1 MLEQNDMEFDLRLRD
16 ETGLL
21 ILMKDSIEYFKIEQN
36 PKIVGDISFRFLEHI
51 YHHSENMIKKI
62 RMRVEN
68 YIVPENSQAF
78 IRELAANIY
87 DSNPAEKYISKTGL
101 YEAYNYALN
110 DEYVKSK
117 DLM

>member
-16 ETGLL
+16 ETELL
-21 ILMKDSIEYFKIEQN
+21 ILMKNSIDYFKAEEN
-36 PKIVGDISFRFLEHI
+36 YKIVGDISFRFLEHI
-51 YHHSENMIKKI
+51 YHHSDNMIKKI
-62 RMRVEN
+62 RERVQN
-68 YIVPENSQAF
+68 YIVPENAQAF

-87 DSNPAEKYISKTGL
+87 DSSPAEKYISKTAL